1 MKANIKDKYL
11 FYHTL
16 IVSTISPTEFNLFS
30 VHSNRLHCGEVQRR
44 KKEQF

>member
-16 IVSTISPTEFNLFS
+16 IVTTISPTKFNLFS
-30 VHSNRLHCGEVQRR
+30 VHSNRLHCGAVQRHTNV
-44 KKEQF
+44 